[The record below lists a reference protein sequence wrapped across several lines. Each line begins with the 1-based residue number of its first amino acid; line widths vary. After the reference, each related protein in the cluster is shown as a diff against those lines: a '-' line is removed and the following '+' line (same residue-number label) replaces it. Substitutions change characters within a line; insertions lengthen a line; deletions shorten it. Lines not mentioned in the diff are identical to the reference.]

1 MMKSSL
7 RLATLS
13 LLMFASVG
21 ASAAPAA
28 QPLQVTGAFQEQ
40 VGPSARCASN
50 FGGSLAG
57 HGSSALAGPV
67 AFIATDCITPAGP
80 LYNFSHGHF
89 TVVTT
94 TGEQIL
100 ADYSGQMVP
109 TGVGAQYVFS
119 GATFQVVGGTGRYAK
134 ASGGGTLNGGEDLS
148 TGAGTLQLSG
158 QILLKKN

>member
-13 LLMFASVG
+13 LLMSASVG
-21 ASAAPAA
+21 AFAAPAISF
-28 QPLQVTGAFQEQ
+28 QVTGAFQEQ
-40 VGPSARCASN
+40 VGPSARCPSLI
-50 FGGSLAG
+50 GGTLAG
-57 HGSSALAGPV
+57 HGASAQAGAV
-67 AFIATDCITPAGP
+67 AFVATDCITPAGS
-80 LYNFSHGHF
+80 LYNFSQGHF
-89 TVVTT
+89 IVVTT

-119 GATFQVVGGTGRYAK
+119 GATFQITGGTGRYAK
-134 ASGGGTLNGGEDLS
+134 ASGGGTLNGGEDIS
-148 TGAGTLQLSG
+148 TGAGTLQLDG

>member
-7 RLATLS
+7 RLAAIS
-13 LLMFASVG
+13 LLMFASFG

-28 QPLQVTGAFQEQ
+28 NPIQISGAFQDQ
-40 VGPSARCASN
+40 VGPSARCMSN

-57 HGSSALAGPV
+57 HGSSAQVGPIAFV
-67 AFIATDCITPAGP
+67 ASDCIMPSGP
-80 LYNFSHGHF
+80 LFNFSDGHF
-89 TVVTT
+89 IVVTT

-100 ADYSGQMVP
+100 ANYSGQMVP

-119 GATFQVVGGTGRYAK
+119 GATFQVIGGTGRYAK
-134 ASGGGTLNGGEDLS
+134 ASGGGTLSGTEDLS

-158 QILLKKN
+158 QILLKKD